1 MKKTDYKKC
10 ENCGKNERSE
20 PLYTYRGEVLCPFC
34 VAALMV
40 ETTVGV
46 DTYTEEEENEKNKD

>member
-1 MKKTDYKKC
+1 MKKPDYKKC

-20 PLYTYRGEVLCPFC
+20 PLYTYNGEVLCPFC

-46 DTYTEEEENEKNKD
+46 DTYTEEEENEQ